1 MKNNKIGV
9 FKILRNIK
17 NIFVH
22 VRSSLKFIFLIIIST
37 VLIAGIISLVYRPM
51 YSVTLNGEFIGY
63 TKNKSKLQ
71 KRINEYI
78 ENGENKENIA
88 FIDVAS
94 LPEYSLCLLK
104 RDNQTND
111 DEIFDTI
118 KNSGTTYYKYYAIVE
133 DNKEKYYVSTK
144 EEAESIINKLK
155 EKKSR
160 NIDDI
165 AYTQIHST
173 ELKEFKDVEAIVTAL
188 YEKPKVVV
196 ASSGYS
202 TYNGARIVNGSAPS
216 AQVLGIGLV
225 KPVSGTISSRFGA
238 RASGNHKGL
247 DIAAPTG
254 RTIAAAATGTVTFSG
269 WDSYGLGYCVK
280 ISHGNG
286 VDTVYGHCSK
296 LYVTKGQK
304 VSAGEAIAAVGSTGN
319 STGSHLHLEIRV
331 NGVPQNPQLYLY
343 K

>member
-9 FKILRNIK
+9 FKILRSIK

-22 VRSSLKFIFLIIIST
+22 VRSSLKFIFLIIIAT

-63 TKNKSKLQ
+63 TTNKSKLQ
-71 KRINEYI
+71 KRINEYL
-78 ENGENKENIA
+78 ENGEGNNNIA
-88 FIDVAS
+88 FIDVQS

-104 RDNQTND
+104 KENKTND
-111 DEIFDTI
+111 DEIFERI
-118 KNSGTTYYKYYAIVE
+118 KNSGTTYYEYYAIVE
-133 DNKEKYYVSTK
+133 KNEEKYYVSTK

-160 NIDDI
+160 NIDNL
-165 AYTQIHST
+165 AYTQIHAT
-173 ELKEFKDVEAIVTAL
+173 ELKEFKDTESIITAL
-188 YEKPKVVV
+188 YEKPVVV
-196 ASSGYS
+196 ATSGYS
-202 TYNGARIVNGSAPS
+202 TYSGARIVNSSAPS
-216 AQVLGIGLV
+216 AQVLGIGLI
-225 KPVSGTISSRFGA
+225 KPVSGTITSRFGG
-238 RASGNHKGL
+238 RASGTHHGI

-254 RTIAAAATGTVTFSG
+254 TTIAASAGGTVTFSG
-269 WDSYGLGYCVK
+269 WDTYGLGYCVR

-286 VDTVYGHCSK
+286 VSTTYGHCSK
-296 LYVTKGQK
+296 LYVTAGQT

-319 STGSHLHLEIRV
+319 STGSHLHLEISV
-331 NGVPQNPQLYLY
+331 NGVRQNPQLYLY

>member
-9 FKILRNIK
+9 FKILRSIK

-22 VRSSLKFIFLIIIST
+22 VRSSLKFIFLIIVAT

-63 TKNKSKLQ
+63 TTNKSKLQ

-78 ENGENKENIA
+78 ENGEGNNNIA
-88 FIDVAS
+88 FIDVEN

-104 RDNQTND
+104 KENQTND
-111 DEIFDTI
+111 DEIFERI
-118 KNSGTTYYKYYAIVE
+118 KNSGTTYYEYYAIVE
-133 DNKEKYYVSTK
+133 ENEEKYYVSTK
-144 EEAESIINKLK
+144 DEAESVINKLK

-160 NIDDI
+160 NIDEL
-165 AYTQIHST
+165 AYTQIHAT
-173 ELKEFKDVEAIVTAL
+173 ELKEFKDTESIITAL
-188 YEKPKVVV
+188 YEKPVVV
-196 ASSGYS
+196 ATSGYS
-202 TYNGARIVNGSAPS
+202 TYSGARIVNSSAPS
-216 AQVLGIGLV
+216 AQVLGIGLI
-225 KPVSGTISSRFGA
+225 KPVSGTITSRFGA
-238 RASGNHKGL
+238 RASGNHHGI

-254 RTIAAAATGTVTFSG
+254 TTIAASAGGTVTFSG
-269 WDSYGLGYCVK
+269 WDTYGLGYCVK

-286 VDTVYGHCSK
+286 VSTTYGHCSK
-296 LYVTKGQK
+296 LYVTAGQT

-319 STGSHLHLEIRV
+319 STGSHLHLEISV
-331 NGVPQNPQLYLY
+331 NGVRQNPQLYLY

>member
-9 FKILRNIK
+9 FKILRSIK

-22 VRSSLKFIFLIIIST
+22 VRSSLKFIFLIIIAT

-63 TKNKSKLQ
+63 TTNKSKLQ
-71 KRINEYI
+71 KRINEYL
-78 ENGENKENIA
+78 ENGEGNSNIA
-88 FIDVAS
+88 FIDVES

-104 RDNQTND
+104 KENQTND
-111 DEIFDTI
+111 DEIFERI
-118 KNSGTTYYKYYAIVE
+118 KNSGTTYYEYYAIVE
-133 DNKEKYYVSTK
+133 KNEEKYYVSTK

-160 NIDDI
+160 NIDNL
-165 AYTQIHST
+165 AYTQIHAT
-173 ELKEFKDVEAIVTAL
+173 ELKEFKDTEAVITAL
-188 YEKPKVVV
+188 YKKPVVV

-202 TYNGARIVNGSAPS
+202 TYGGARIVNSSAPS

-225 KPVSGTISSRFGA
+225 KPVSGTITSRFGG
-238 RASGNHKGL
+238 RASGTHHGI

-254 RTIAAAATGTVTFSG
+254 TTIAASAGGTVTFSG
-269 WDSYGLGYCVK
+269 WDTYGLGYCVK

-286 VDTVYGHCSK
+286 VSTTYGHCSK
-296 LYVTKGQK
+296 LYVTAGQT

-319 STGSHLHLEIRV
+319 STGSHLHLEISV
-331 NGVPQNPQLYLY
+331 NGVRQNPQLYLY

>member
-9 FKILRNIK
+9 FKILRSIK

-22 VRSSLKFIFLIIIST
+22 VRSSLKFIFLIIIAT

-63 TKNKSKLQ
+63 TTNKSKLQ

-78 ENGENKENIA
+78 ENGEGNSNIA
-88 FIDVAS
+88 FIDVES

-104 RDNQTND
+104 KENQTND
-111 DEIFDTI
+111 DEIFERI
-118 KNSGTTYYKYYAIVE
+118 KNSGTTYYEYYAIIE
-133 DNKEKYYVSTK
+133 KNEEKYYVSTK

-160 NIDDI
+160 NIDNL
-165 AYTQIHST
+165 AYTQIHAT
-173 ELKEFKDVEAIVTAL
+173 ELKEFKDTESIITAL
-188 YEKPKVVV
+188 YKKPVVV
-196 ASSGYS
+196 ATSGYS
-202 TYNGARIVNGSAPS
+202 TYSGARIVNSSAPS
-216 AQVLGIGLV
+216 AQVLGIGLI
-225 KPVSGTISSRFGA
+225 KPVSGTITSRFGA
-238 RASGNHKGL
+238 RASGNHHGL

-254 RTIAAAATGTVTFSG
+254 TTIAASAGGTVTFSG
-269 WDSYGLGYCVK
+269 WDTYGLGYCVK

-286 VDTVYGHCSK
+286 VSTTYGHCSK
-296 LYVTKGQK
+296 LYVTAGQT

-319 STGSHLHLEIRV
+319 SSGSHLHLEISV
-331 NGVPQNPQLYLY
+331 NGVRQNPQLYLY